1 MLLFSPQR
9 IFFAVLAFCLAC
21 SIDSARADIQI
32 DGYTD
37 ATNDRFSNDPSFIVA
52 GLNLSGVG
60 QTETREW
67 ATAISRNVVIS
78 AAHLAPVGKVYFFPG
93 NDPTTTPVIRN
104 IASGTKLSQTDL
116 YLAVLDTPLP
126 ASIMHYEVA
135 SESLVGTQ
143 GTLASAGVY
152 QGTNSY
158 MFGLSPKSYPVFYTE
173 QAVGRNRI
181 NGYLENIPF
190 AGNTDNDMLVL
201 KYDSAGDPDYVQYE
215 SHIVGGD
222 SGAPLF
228 ANIGGTLRLLGVNS
242 AQLAIGG
249 TLYGS
254 GITYTGNRFND
265 IDNFIRAA
273 AVPEPASIALVATFA
288 GTATIVRR
296 KRNKLRKPTL
306 FVTGLKKEE

>member
-9 IFFAVLAFCLAC
+9 IFFAILASCWAC
-21 SIDSARADIQI
+21 NIDSARADIQI
-32 DGYTD
+32 NGYTD

-52 GLNLSGVG
+52 GFNLSGVG

-67 ATAISRNVVIS
+67 ATAISRNVIIS

-93 NDPTTTPVIRN
+93 NDPTATPVIRN
-104 IASGTKLSQTDL
+104 IASGTKISQTDL
-116 YLAVLDTPLP
+116 YLAVLDDPLP
-126 ASIMHYEVA
+126 ASITHYQVA
-135 SESLVGTQ
+135 SESLVGTP
-143 GTLASAGVY
+143 GALASAGVY
-152 QGTNSY
+152 QGVNAY

-201 KYDSAGDPDYVQYE
+201 RYDSVGDPDYVQYE

-228 ANIGGTLRLLGVNS
+228 ADVGGTLRVLGVNS
-242 AQLAIGG
+242 AQLSSGG
-249 TLYGS
+249 AFYGS
-254 GITYTGNRFND
+254 GITYTGNRFSD

-273 AVPEPASIALVATFA
+273 AVPEPASIALLATVA
-288 GTATIVRR
+288 GTAAIMRR
-296 KRNKLRKPTL
+296 KRNRSRKATL
-306 FVTGLKKEE
+306 LVTGLKRKE